1 MKSTGRTIL
10 LLVAL
15 SMWHVGISQKL
26 FTAGIKAGLNMST
39 IAVDDDAEY
48 GFTPGYHVGVFSHV
62 KLALFAI
69 QIEGLY
75 SKQGATVKSGG
86 QEMDF
91 IQTYVNVPVTVKYYI
106 VPSVN
111 LQVGPQIGF
120 LTCVKSDYHPV
131 TQEPFQE
138 QEYTKAYK
146 KTDFGVNVGVGFDIP
161 FGLVVDARYYLG
173 LSDISNYEG
182 VGETKNSMIQLSV
195 GYKIFKF

>member
-1 MKSTGRTIL
+1 MKATTRFIFIL
-10 LLVAL
+10 TSLAV
-15 SMWHVGISQKL
+15 SHSGVSQTL
-26 FTAGIKAGLNMST
+26 YSAGAKIGFHMST
-39 IAVDDDAEY
+39 ITVADDAEY
-48 GFTPGYHVGVFSHV
+48 GLTPGYHVGAFVQA
-62 KLALFAI
+62 KLPSLAI

-86 QEMDF
+86 EEMDF
-91 IQTYVNVPVTVKYYI
+91 IQTYVNIPVTVKYYI

-120 LTCVKSDYHPV
+120 LTCTKSDYHPV

-138 QEYTKAYK
+138 QDYTKAYK
-146 KTDFGVNVGVGFDIP
+146 KTDFGLNVGVGVDIP
-161 FGLVVDARYYLG
+161 FGLMVDARYYLG
-173 LSDISNYEG
+173 LSDISNYDG